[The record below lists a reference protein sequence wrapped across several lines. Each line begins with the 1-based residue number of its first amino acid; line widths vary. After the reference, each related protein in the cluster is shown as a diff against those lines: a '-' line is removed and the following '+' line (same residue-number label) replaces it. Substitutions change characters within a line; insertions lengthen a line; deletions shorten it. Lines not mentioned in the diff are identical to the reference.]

1 MYLFCLIKYYF
12 YFQELENAPSCD
24 AVIRERISK
33 LPPEIA
39 DVSLLSQLKG
49 QYFVHVRFQKMCVVV
64 KICIYIV
71 ICFVVCNWNFL
82 YLLTLNE
89 IRRLICF

>member
-1 MYLFCLIKYYF
+1 MFIFFISTYPALNLYSN
-12 YFQELENAPSCD
+12 FQDLENAPSCD

-49 QYFVHVRFQKMCVVV
+49 YFYTQCFFKFEICNIV
-64 KICIYIV
+64 KY
-71 ICFVVCNWNFL
+71 
-82 YLLTLNE
+82 T
-89 IRRLICF
+89 